1 MRTIAGEVKKAELG
15 HVINNSMNRNL
26 TDKEETK
33 LWKLIEN
40 VLQNENAK
48 KDDIIVLQSRD
59 GSAKITLAD
68 IWPETNEKTRN

>member
-26 TDKEETK
+26 TDKEEIK
-33 LWKLIEN
+33 LWKSIEN

-48 KDDIIVLQSRD
+48 KEDIIVLQSND
-59 GSAKITLAD
+59 GSTKITLSD
-68 IWPETNEKTRN
+68 IWPESNEKTRN